1 MTSSDVPEVL
11 DTGLHEDA
19 LNHLHENEEN
29 ESNDEGENEELNFQA
44 PHMVNLVKT
53 LVKARRKQVT
63 MRSWPTVMTKKCG
76 RHFCQTST
84 HE

>member
-44 PHMVNLVKT
+44 PPHGEFGEDT
-53 LVKARRKQVT
+53 GEGQRKQVT